1 MNKGS
6 TYWLKETRNTDDNF
20 DLIELANT
28 QRAISNFVKIQ
39 TGKDIPVEF
48 SANDDGDSMT
58 DGTKIVISSTINTH
72 NLDSVVGTALHES
85 AHCIYTD
92 FFVLKKIANR
102 LLETNLMGGRRW
114 IEMLLNF
121 VEDRRIDNLVYH
133 NAPGYQD
140 YYRAMYDRYFYSK
153 IIDRGL
159 KGKEYREENWDSYA
173 FRIINLFNKN
183 TDLKA
188 LACLEEVH
196 SIIDL
201 KTIGRLTSTKH
212 SLDVAIE
219 VYEVLNKYFSMQKRE
234 GNQHQE
240 QENRKGAKS
249 NGPSKEEIKKGI
261 W

>member
-6 TYWLKETRNTDDNF
+6 TYWLKETRNTNNNF

-48 SANDDGDSMT
+48 SVNNDGDSMT
-58 DGTKIVISSTINTH
+58 DGKKIIISSTINAH

-85 AHCIYTD
+85 AHCMHTD
-92 FFVLKKIANR
+92 FLVLKRISNR
-102 LLETNLMGGRRW
+102 LLEANLMGGRRW

-121 VEDRRIDNLVYH
+121 IEDRRIDNLVYY

-140 YYRAMYDRYFYSK
+140 YYRAMYERYFYSDV
-153 IIDRGL
+153 IDKGL
-159 KGKEYREENWDSYA
+159 KGKEYRDENWDSYA
-173 FRIINLFNKN
+173 FRIINMFNKN

-188 LACLEEVH
+188 LACLEEVYN
-196 SIIDL
+196 IIDL

-219 VYEVLNKYFSMQKRE
+219 VYEVLNKYF
-234 GNQHQE
+234 
-240 QENRKGAKS
+240 
-249 NGPSKEEIKKGI
+249 
-261 W
+261 